1 MSSSDRDFIGVF
13 ALLFQPST
21 WASRV
26 HFSRGTTVVLL
37 ACSAFTITCTGLLGL
52 VALVAFAKFIDWLD
66 PIIERSLYGTA
77 HEDEK
82 EGDRVLRQPQ
92 SPLAFSGMEFDV
104 ADHGSCPKPGLPDRP
119 LCLCTKGSDA

>member
-13 ALLFQPST
+13 ALLIRPST

-52 VALVAFAKFIDWLD
+52 VALVAFAKCIDWLD
-66 PIIERSLYGTA
+66 PIIERLLYGTA
-77 HEDEK
+77 REDEK
-82 EGDRVLRQPQ
+82 EEDRVLR
-92 SPLAFSGMEFDV
+92 SPRSTLACPEIESED
-104 ADHGSCPKPGLPDRP
+104 ADYENCAK
-119 LCLCTKGSDA
+119 